1 VDTYQDLSLAYLERH
16 PAAAA
21 AVLER
26 LEAAQAAPLLGAA
39 PPEVAARVLGAMAP
53 LAASACLVVL
63 PLEAAGATFGAM
75 PPAIAAALL
84 RRVPADRVEHLVAA
98 VRDDRARAIRRL
110 LRYRQSE
117 VGALVDSNVPGLPAN
132 QHAADAL
139 AWVRQHP
146 DRAESTLFLVDRDQ
160 QLRGTLPLQV
170 LFGAEDTATLESL
183 GQPVAFR
190 LLASTPLV
198 AALDSAAWLDRP
210 VVPVVDERGVYLGAL
225 RYGTL
230 RHLADAE
237 RARTPST
244 TPIQTLL
251 NLGELYWSGA
261 GRLMVALAAAV
272 TPDAAAGSRHVRSG
286 EGSLVDDRPDIG
298 R

>member
-26 LEAAQAAPLLGAA
+26 VGAAQAAPLLEAA
-39 PPEVAARVLGAMAP
+39 PP
-53 LAASACLVVL
+53 
-63 PLEAAGATFGAM
+63 EAAGATLDAM

-84 RRVPADRVEHLVAA
+84 RRGPAERIADLVAA
-98 VRDDRARAIRRL
+98 VADDRARAIRRL
-110 LRYRQSE
+110 LRYRESD
-117 VGALVDSNVPGLPAN
+117 VGALVDANVPGLPAN

-139 AWVRQHP
+139 AWVRRHP

-160 QLRGTLPLQV
+160 QLSGALPLQV

-183 GQPVAFR
+183 GQPAAFR
-190 LLASTPLV
+190 LLASAPLV
-198 AALDSAAWLDRP
+198 AALDSPAWLDRP
-210 VVPVVDERGVYLGAL
+210 VVPVVDETGVYLGAL

-230 RHLADAE
+230 RHLADAA

-261 GRLMVALAAAV
+261 GRLMAAVAAAV
-272 TPDAAAGSRHVRSG
+272 TPGAAAGSRHVRSG